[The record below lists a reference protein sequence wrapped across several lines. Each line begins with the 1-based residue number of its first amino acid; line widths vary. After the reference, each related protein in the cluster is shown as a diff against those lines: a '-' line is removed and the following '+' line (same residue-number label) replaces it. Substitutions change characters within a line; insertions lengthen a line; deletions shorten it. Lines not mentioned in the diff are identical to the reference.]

1 MLYCS
6 AAVSCNTATLQ
17 YRSTDISVFREWIMT
32 IGRFGLRR
40 RNYDFPPFR
49 PPSEA
54 NSLLLRVTRGCP
66 WNRCTFCSMY
76 KGVKFEIRDLE
87 EILGDIE
94 LARDL
99 YGDRIRT
106 VFIGDSNSL
115 VAKTEMLVK
124 ILNALFSSF
133 PHIER
138 VTSYARAK
146 TIAKKP
152 LEDLIKIYE
161 AGLTRLH
168 VGLETGDRDLLQEIE
183 KGASPEEMIEAG
195 RKAKEAGFEYS
206 LYVLLGIGGEEKW
219 EQHAR
224 GTAEVLNQVDPH
236 FIRVR
241 TFIAQPNSLLYEAVE
256 EGRLHPASPETI
268 LKETKLLLEKLQV
281 TSQFLSDHISNLLP
295 LHGKLPEDKE
305 RMLQMIE
312 EALTGLKENDLLR
325 EEMEIRRH
333 LTNL

>member
-1 MLYCS
+1 
-6 AAVSCNTATLQ
+6 
-17 YRSTDISVFREWIMT
+17 MT

-76 KGVKFEIRDLE
+76 KGMKFEVRDLE

-99 YGDRIRT
+99 YGDRIGT

-124 ILNALFSSF
+124 VLNALFTSF
-133 PHIER
+133 PNIQR

-152 LEDLIKIYE
+152 LEDLIKIYQ

-168 VGLETGDRDLLQEIE
+168 VGLETGDQELLKEIE
-183 KGASPEEMIEAG
+183 KGATPEEMIEAG
-195 RKAKEAGFEYS
+195 KRAKEAGFEYS

-224 GTAEVLNQVDPH
+224 GTAEVLNQIDPH

-241 TFIAQPNSLLYEAVE
+241 TFIPQPDSPLYEAMVK
-256 EGRLHPASPETI
+256 GRFQPASPETI
-268 LKETKLLLEKLQV
+268 LKETKLLLQKLQV

-305 RMLQMIE
+305 KMIQMIG
-312 EALTGLKENDLLR
+312 EALKELKESDSLR
-325 EEMEIRRH
+325 EEMEMRRH

>member
-1 MLYCS
+1 
-6 AAVSCNTATLQ
+6 
-17 YRSTDISVFREWIMT
+17 MT
-32 IGRFGLRR
+32 IGRIGLRR
-40 RNYDFPPFR
+40 KNYDFPPFR

-76 KGVKFEIRDLE
+76 KGMKFEIRDLE

-94 LARDL
+94 LAKDL
-99 YGDRIRT
+99 YGDRIGT
-106 VFIGDSNSL
+106 IFIGDSNSL
-115 VAKTEMLVK
+115 VAKAEMLVK
-124 ILNALFSSF
+124 VLNALFTSF
-133 PHIER
+133 PNIQR
-138 VTSYARAK
+138 VTSYTRAK

-152 LEDLIKIYE
+152 LEDLIKIYQ

-168 VGLETGDRDLLQEIE
+168 VGLETGDRELLKEIE
-183 KGASPEEMIEAG
+183 KGATPEEMIEAG

-224 GTAEVLNQVDPH
+224 GTAEVLNHIDPH

-241 TFIAQPNSLLYEAVE
+241 TFIPQPNSPLYEAME
-256 EGRLHPASPETI
+256 KGSFQPASPETI
-268 LKETKLLLEKLQV
+268 LKETKLLLENLGV

-295 LHGKLPEDKE
+295 LDGKLSEDREK
-305 RMLQMIE
+305 MIQRIDKALKGLE
-312 EALTGLKENDLLR
+312 EDDSLR
-325 EEMEIRRH
+325 EEMEMRRH

>member
-1 MLYCS
+1 
-6 AAVSCNTATLQ
+6 
-17 YRSTDISVFREWIMT
+17 MT
-32 IGRFGLRR
+32 IGRFGLRKR
-40 RNYDFPPFR
+40 DYDFPPFR

-76 KGVKFEIRDLE
+76 KGVKFEIRKIE
-87 EILGDIE
+87 EILEDIE
-94 LARDL
+94 SASDL
-99 YGDRIRT
+99 YGDRVGTI
-106 VFIGDSNSL
+106 FIGDSNSL
-115 VAKTEMLVK
+115 VAKTEMVVK
-124 ILNALFSSF
+124 ILDTLLSSF

-152 LEDLIKIYE
+152 LEDLIRIRQ

-168 VGLETGDRDLLQEIE
+168 VGLETGDRELLQEIE
-183 KGASPEEMIEAG
+183 KGATPEEMVEAG

-224 GTAEVLNQVDPH
+224 GTEEVLNQIDPH

-241 TFIAQPNSLLYEAVE
+241 TFIPRPNSPFYGAMV
-256 EGRLHPASPETI
+256 EGRFQPASPETI
-268 LKETKLLLEKLQV
+268 LKETRLLLEGLHV
-281 TSQFLSDHISNLLP
+281 TSEFLSDHISNLLP
-295 LHGKLPEDKE
+295 LHGKLPEDREKMI
-305 RMLQMIE
+305 RMTG
-312 EALTGLKENDLLR
+312 EALKELGKNNLLR
-325 EEMEIRRH
+325 EEMEMRRH
-333 LTNL
+333 LTSL

>member
-1 MLYCS
+1 
-6 AAVSCNTATLQ
+6 
-17 YRSTDISVFREWIMT
+17 MT

-54 NSLLLRVTRGCP
+54 NSLLLRITRGCP

-76 KGVKFEIRDLE
+76 KGMKFEIRNLE
-87 EILGDIE
+87 EILEDIE
-94 LARDL
+94 LAKGL
-99 YGDRIRT
+99 YGDRIET

-115 VAKTEMLVK
+115 VAKTEMLVNV
-124 ILNALFSSF
+124 LNALFTSF
-133 PHIER
+133 PHIQR

-146 TIAKKP
+146 TIAKKS
-152 LEDLIKIYE
+152 LEDLIKIRQ
-161 AGLTRLH
+161 AGLNRLH
-168 VGLETGDRDLLQEIE
+168 VGLETGDRELLQEIE
-183 KGASPEEMIEAG
+183 KGATPEEMIEAG
-195 RKAKEAGFEYS
+195 EKAKKAGFEYS

-224 GTAEVLNQVDPH
+224 GTAEVLNQIDPH

-241 TFIAQPNSLLYEAVE
+241 TFIPQPNSPIYEAMVR
-256 EGRLHPASPETI
+256 GDFKSASPETI
-268 LKETKLLLEKLQV
+268 LRETKLLLEELRV

-305 RMLQMIE
+305 KMIQMIE
-312 EALTGLKENDLLR
+312 EASQGLKENGLLR
-325 EEMEIRRH
+325 EEMEMRRQ

>member
-1 MLYCS
+1 
-6 AAVSCNTATLQ
+6 
-17 YRSTDISVFREWIMT
+17 MT

-40 RNYDFPPFR
+40 RDYDFPPFR

-76 KGVKFEIRDLE
+76 KGMKFEIRELE
-87 EILGDIE
+87 EVLEDIE
-94 LARDL
+94 AAREL
-99 YGDRIRT
+99 YGDRVRT
-106 VFIGDSNSL
+106 IFIGDSNSL

-124 ILNALFSSF
+124 ILNTLLSSF
-133 PHIER
+133 PHVER

-152 LEDLIKIYE
+152 LEDLIKIRQ

-168 VGLETGDRDLLQEIE
+168 VGLETGDRELLKGIE
-183 KGASPEEMIEAG
+183 KGGTPEEMVEAG

-224 GTAEVLNQVDPH
+224 GTAEVLNQIDPH

-241 TFIAQPNSLLYEAVE
+241 TFVPQPNSPLYETMT
-256 EGRLHPASPETI
+256 EGRFQLASPETI
-268 LKETKLLLEKLQV
+268 LKETKLLLEGLQV

-295 LHGKLPEDKE
+295 LHGKLPEDKD
-305 RMLQMIE
+305 RMIQMIG
-312 EALTGLKENDLLR
+312 EALKELKENDSLR
-325 EEMEIRRH
+325 EEMEMRRR

>member
-1 MLYCS
+1 
-6 AAVSCNTATLQ
+6 
-17 YRSTDISVFREWIMT
+17 MT

-40 RNYDFPPFR
+40 RDYDFPPFR

-54 NSLLLRVTRGCP
+54 DSLLLRVTRGCP

-76 KGVKFEIRDLE
+76 KTIKFEIRDIE
-87 EILGDIE
+87 EVQSDIE
-94 LARDL
+94 LAKNL

-115 VAKTEMLVK
+115 VVKTEMLIEV
-124 ILNALFSSF
+124 LNSLFSSF

-146 TIAKKP
+146 TLFKKP
-152 LEDLIKIYE
+152 IEDLERIYQT
-161 AGLTRLH
+161 GLTRLH
-168 VGLETGDRDLLQEIE
+168 VGLETGDSELLKEIE
-183 KGASPEEMIEAG
+183 KGAAPEEMIEAG
-195 RKAKEAGFEYS
+195 RKTKKAGFEYS

-219 EQHAR
+219 ERHAK
-224 GTAEVLNQVDPH
+224 GTAEVLSQIDPH

-241 TFIAQPNSLLYEAVE
+241 TFIPQPNSPLYDAMV
-256 EGRLHPASPETI
+256 EGRFQLASLETI
-268 LKETKLLLEKLQV
+268 LKETKLLLEELDV

-295 LHGKLPEDKE
+295 LYGKLPEDKE
-305 RMLQMIE
+305 KMIQMIDD
-312 EALTGLKENDLLR
+312 ALRGLKEDNLLR
-325 EEMEIRRH
+325 DEMEMRRN

>member
-1 MLYCS
+1 
-6 AAVSCNTATLQ
+6 
-17 YRSTDISVFREWIMT
+17 MT

-40 RNYDFPPFR
+40 RDYDFPPFR

-54 NSLLLRVTRGCP
+54 NSLLLRITRGCP

-76 KGVKFEIRDLE
+76 KGMKFEIRDIE
-87 EILGDIE
+87 ETLGDIE

-124 ILNALFSSF
+124 VLNGLFTSF
-133 PHIER
+133 PYIQR

-152 LEDLIKIYE
+152 LEDLIKIYQ

-168 VGLETGDRDLLQEIE
+168 VGLETGDRELLKEIK
-183 KGASPEEMIEAG
+183 KGATPEEMIEAG

-224 GTAEVLNQVDPH
+224 GTAEVLNQIDPH

-241 TFIAQPNSLLYEAVE
+241 TFIPQPNSPLYEAMVK
-256 EGRLHPASPETI
+256 GGFQSASPETI
-268 LKETKLLLEKLQV
+268 LKETKLLLEELQV

-305 RMLQMIE
+305 KMIQIIE
-312 EALTGLKENDLLR
+312 EALKELRENDLLR
-325 EEMEIRRH
+325 EEMEMRRH

>member
-1 MLYCS
+1 
-6 AAVSCNTATLQ
+6 
-17 YRSTDISVFREWIMT
+17 MT

-54 NSLLLRVTRGCP
+54 NSLLLRITRGCP

-76 KGVKFEIRDLE
+76 KGMKFEIRNLE
-87 EILGDIE
+87 EILEDIE
-94 LARDL
+94 LAKGL
-99 YGDRIRT
+99 YGDRIGT

-115 VAKTEMLVK
+115 VAKTEMLVNV
-124 ILNALFSSF
+124 LNALFTSF
-133 PHIER
+133 PHIQR

-152 LEDLIKIYE
+152 LEDLIKIRQ
-161 AGLTRLH
+161 AGLNRLH
-168 VGLETGDRDLLQEIE
+168 VGLETGDRELLQEIE
-183 KGASPEEMIEAG
+183 KGATPEEMIEAG
-195 RKAKEAGFEYS
+195 EKAKKAGFEYS

-224 GTAEVLNQVDPH
+224 GTAEVLNQIDPH

-241 TFIAQPNSLLYEAVE
+241 TFIPQPNSPIYEAMVR
-256 EGRLHPASPETI
+256 GDFKSASPETI
-268 LKETKLLLEKLQV
+268 LRETKLLLEKLRV

-305 RMLQMIE
+305 KMIQMIE
-312 EALTGLKENDLLR
+312 EALQGLKENGLLR
-325 EEMEIRRH
+325 EEMEMRRQ

>member
-1 MLYCS
+1 
-6 AAVSCNTATLQ
+6 
-17 YRSTDISVFREWIMT
+17 
-32 IGRFGLRR
+32 
-40 RNYDFPPFR
+40 
-49 PPSEA
+49 
-54 NSLLLRVTRGCP
+54 
-66 WNRCTFCSMY
+66 MY
-76 KGVKFEIRDLE
+76 KGMKFEIRDLE
-87 EILGDIE
+87 EILGDIA
-94 LARDL
+94 LAKDL

-115 VAKTEMLVK
+115 VVKTEMLVK
-124 ILNALFSSF
+124 ILNTLFSSF

-138 VTSYARAK
+138 VTSYARSK

-152 LEDLIKIYE
+152 LEDLIKIHQ

-168 VGLETGDRDLLQEIE
+168 VGLETGDRELLKEIE
-183 KGASPEEMIEAG
+183 KGATPEEMVEAG

-219 EQHAR
+219 QQHAK
-224 GTAEVLNQVDPH
+224 GTAEVLNRVDPH

-241 TFIAQPNSLLYEAVE
+241 TFIPQPSSPLYEAMM
-256 EGRLHPASPETI
+256 GGSFQPASIETI
-268 LKETKLLLEKLQV
+268 MKETKLLLENLEV
-281 TSQFLSDHISNLLP
+281 TSQFLSDHMSNLLP

-305 RMLQMIE
+305 EMIQMTD
-312 EALTGLKENDLLR
+312 EALKGLKENELLR

>member
-1 MLYCS
+1 
-6 AAVSCNTATLQ
+6 
-17 YRSTDISVFREWIMT
+17 MT

-76 KGVKFEIRDLE
+76 KGMKFEIRDLE

-94 LARDL
+94 LAKDL
-99 YGDRIRT
+99 DGDRVRT
-106 VFIGDSNSL
+106 IFIGDSNSL

-152 LEDLIKIYE
+152 LEDLIKIYQ

-168 VGLETGDRDLLQEIE
+168 VGLETGDRDLLKEIE
-183 KGASPEEMIEAG
+183 KGATPEEMIEGG
-195 RKAKEAGFEYS
+195 RKAKKAGFEYS
-206 LYVLLGIGGEEKW
+206 LYVLLGVGGEEKW
-219 EQHAR
+219 EQHAK

-241 TFIAQPNSLLYEAVE
+241 TFIPQPNSPLYEAMVE
-256 EGRLHPASPETI
+256 GSFQPASPETI
-268 LKETKLLLEKLQV
+268 LKETKLLLERLQV

-305 RMLQMIE
+305 KMIQMLE
-312 EALTGLKENDLLR
+312 EALKELRENDLLR
-325 EEMEIRRH
+325 EEMEMRRH

>member
-1 MLYCS
+1 
-6 AAVSCNTATLQ
+6 
-17 YRSTDISVFREWIMT
+17 MT

-76 KGVKFEIRDLE
+76 KGMKFEIRDLE

-94 LARDL
+94 LAKDL
-99 YGDRIRT
+99 YGDRVRT
-106 VFIGDSNSL
+106 IFIGDSNSL
-115 VAKTEMLVK
+115 VVKTEMLVK

-152 LEDLIKIYE
+152 LEDLIKIYQ

-168 VGLETGDRDLLQEIE
+168 VGLETGDRDLLKEIE
-183 KGASPEEMIEAG
+183 KGATPEEMIEGG
-195 RKAKEAGFEYS
+195 RKAKKAGFEYS
-206 LYVLLGIGGEEKW
+206 LYVLLGVGGEEKW
-219 EQHAR
+219 EQHAK

-241 TFIAQPNSLLYEAVE
+241 TFIPQPNSPLYEAMVE
-256 EGRLHPASPETI
+256 GSFQPASPETI

-295 LHGKLPEDKE
+295 LYGKLPEDKE
-305 RMLQMIE
+305 KMIQMLE
-312 EALTGLKENDLLR
+312 EALKELRENDLLR
-325 EEMEIRRH
+325 EEMEMRRH

>member
-1 MLYCS
+1 
-6 AAVSCNTATLQ
+6 
-17 YRSTDISVFREWIMT
+17 
-32 IGRFGLRR
+32 
-40 RNYDFPPFR
+40 
-49 PPSEA
+49 
-54 NSLLLRVTRGCP
+54 
-66 WNRCTFCSMY
+66 MY
-76 KGVKFEIRDLE
+76 KGMKFEIRDLE

-94 LARDL
+94 LAKGL

-115 VAKTEMLVK
+115 VVKAEMLVK
-124 ILNALFSSF
+124 ILNALFSSS

-152 LEDLIKIYE
+152 LEDLIKIRQ

-168 VGLETGDRDLLQEIE
+168 VGLETGDQDLLKEIE
-183 KGASPEEMIEAG
+183 KGATPEEMIEAG

-219 EQHAR
+219 EQHAK

-241 TFIAQPNSLLYEAVE
+241 TFIPQPNSPLYEAMG
-256 EGRLHPASPETI
+256 EGSFQPASPETI
-268 LKETKLLLEKLQV
+268 LKETKLLLENLQV

-305 RMLQMIE
+305 KMIQMIE
-312 EALTGLKENDLLR
+312 EALSGLKENDLLK
-325 EEMEIRRH
+325 EEMEMRRH

>member
-1 MLYCS
+1 
-6 AAVSCNTATLQ
+6 
-17 YRSTDISVFREWIMT
+17 MT

-76 KGVKFEIRDLE
+76 KGMKFEIRDLE

-115 VAKTEMLVK
+115 VVKTEMLVK
-124 ILNALFSSF
+124 VLNSLFSSF

-152 LEDLIKIYE
+152 LEDLIKIRQ

-168 VGLETGDRDLLQEIE
+168 VGLETGDRELLKEIE
-183 KGASPEEMIEAG
+183 KGATPEEMIEAG
-195 RKAKEAGFEYS
+195 RKS
-206 LYVLLGIGGEEKW
+206 
-219 EQHAR
+219 
-224 GTAEVLNQVDPH
+224 
-236 FIRVR
+236 
-241 TFIAQPNSLLYEAVE
+241 
-256 EGRLHPASPETI
+256 EGSW
-268 LKETKLLLEKLQV
+268 V
-281 TSQFLSDHISNLLP
+281 
-295 LHGKLPEDKE
+295 
-305 RMLQMIE
+305 
-312 EALTGLKENDLLR
+312 
-325 EEMEIRRH
+325 
-333 LTNL
+333 

>member
-1 MLYCS
+1 
-6 AAVSCNTATLQ
+6 
-17 YRSTDISVFREWIMT
+17 MT

-76 KGVKFEIRDLE
+76 KGMKFEIRDLE
-87 EILGDIE
+87 EILEDIE
-94 LARDL
+94 LAKDL
-99 YGDRIRT
+99 YGDRIGT

-115 VAKTEMLVK
+115 VAKTEVLVNV
-124 ILNALFSSF
+124 LNALFTSF
-133 PHIER
+133 PHIQR

-152 LEDLIKIYE
+152 LEDLIKIRQ
-161 AGLTRLH
+161 AGLNRLH
-168 VGLETGDRDLLQEIE
+168 VGLETGDRELLKEIE
-183 KGASPEEMIEAG
+183 KGATPEEMIEAG
-195 RKAKEAGFEYS
+195 KKAKKAGFEYS

-224 GTAEVLNQVDPH
+224 GTADVLNQIDPH

-241 TFIAQPNSLLYEAVE
+241 TFIPQPNSLIHEAMLR
-256 EGRLHPASPETI
+256 GNFKSPSPETI
-268 LKETKLLLEKLQV
+268 LRETKLLLEELCV

-295 LHGKLPEDKE
+295 LHGKLPEDKKK
-305 RMLQMIE
+305 MIQMIE
-312 EALTGLKENDLLR
+312 KALKEVRENDGLR
-325 EEMEIRRH
+325 EEMEMRRQ

>member
-1 MLYCS
+1 
-6 AAVSCNTATLQ
+6 
-17 YRSTDISVFREWIMT
+17 MT

-76 KGVKFEIRDLE
+76 KGMKFEVRDLE

-99 YGDRIRT
+99 YGDRIGT

-124 ILNALFSSF
+124 VLNALFTSF
-133 PHIER
+133 PNIQR

-152 LEDLIKIYE
+152 LEDLIKIYQ

-168 VGLETGDRDLLQEIE
+168 VGLETGDRELLKEIE
-183 KGASPEEMIEAG
+183 KGATPEEMIEAG
-195 RKAKEAGFEYS
+195 KRAKEAGFEYS

-224 GTAEVLNQVDPH
+224 GTAEVLNQIDPH

-241 TFIAQPNSLLYEAVE
+241 TFIPQPDSPLYEAMVK
-256 EGRLHPASPETI
+256 GRFQPASPETI

-305 RMLQMIE
+305 KMIQMIG
-312 EALTGLKENDLLR
+312 EALKKLKENDSLR
-325 EEMEIRRH
+325 EEMEMRRH
-333 LTNL
+333 LTHL

>member
-1 MLYCS
+1 
-6 AAVSCNTATLQ
+6 
-17 YRSTDISVFREWIMT
+17 MT

-76 KGVKFEIRDLE
+76 KGMKFEVRDLE

-99 YGDRIRT
+99 YGDRIGT

-124 ILNALFSSF
+124 VLNALFTSF
-133 PHIER
+133 PNIQR

-152 LEDLIKIYE
+152 LEDLIKIYQ

-168 VGLETGDRDLLQEIE
+168 VGLETGDRELLKEIE
-183 KGASPEEMIEAG
+183 KGATPEEMIEAG
-195 RKAKEAGFEYS
+195 KRAKEAGFEYS

-224 GTAEVLNQVDPH
+224 GTAEILNQIDPH

-241 TFIAQPNSLLYEAVE
+241 TFIPQPDSPLYEAMVK
-256 EGRLHPASPETI
+256 GRFQPASPETI
-268 LKETKLLLEKLQV
+268 LKETKLLLQKLQV

-305 RMLQMIE
+305 EMIQMIG
-312 EALTGLKENDLLR
+312 EALKELKENDSLR
-325 EEMEIRRH
+325 EEMEMRRH